1 MAAKMRYM
9 ACVELTTSSKSHKQT
24 GQYAL
29 GNTPQPR
36 REWGQTIRRWWH
48 AFRFGAWQHTR
59 HAVAQSTPPRL
70 RHLSANNLNHEH
82 SFIQLTNY

>member
-29 GNTPQPR
+29 ESGIQ
-36 REWGQTIRRWWH
+36 
-48 AFRFGAWQHTR
+48 
-59 HAVAQSTPPRL
+59 L
-70 RHLSANNLNHEH
+70 RHDWGNESAVGGGLGELLPCPTPVVRRHNPKPPVREDLRANCDQQRTLPYR
-82 SFIQLTNY
+82 SQQ